1 MNTKAALFS
10 ALIAT
15 GLLVLLTRQR
25 DTAAG
30 AAAPAK
36 IIGAVTAPTPLAS
49 VSDNTGTAS
58 EPKRN
63 AVVRSHAP
71 SEPFANDEHH
81 RLDIPP
87 ELLRDA
93 RKAAEESAARI
104 ADNEAA
110 LNDARY
116 YNQSLNAGNPARKL
130 ALRLELDAEAAQK
143 IEAVLAGALAD
154 QIKAR
159 METERAE
166 LEREARLLTEDREGY
181 VTYLALQAMLS
192 RGVALS
198 TEQQSFHNR
207 FELALGRDAASAASS
222 DSSKWF
228 EDVKIVDAM
237 NRQLSP
243 AKQAELAAYITDQ
256 QHRDQEARAMHA
268 QMRANQIAEQLGLGK
283 AEQSTLLEYLKENP
297 GAPNAEIS
305 ALLPSELK
313 GLLPAGM

>member
-104 ADNEAA
+104 ANNEAA

-159 METERAE
+159 METERAK

-192 RGVALS
+192 RSVALS
-198 TEQQSFHNR
+198 TEQQSFHDR
-207 FELALGRDAASAASS
+207 FHLALGRDAAPAESS
-222 DSSKWF
+222 DSTKWY

-237 NRQLSP
+237 NRQLPP
-243 AKQAELAAYITDQ
+243 AKQDELAAYITDQ
-256 QHRDQEARAMHA
+256 QHRDQEAQAMHA

>member
-104 ADNEAA
+104 ANNEAA

-159 METERAE
+159 METERAK
-166 LEREARLLTEDREGY
+166 LEREARLLTEDRDGY

-198 TEQQSFHNR
+198 TEQQSFHDR
-207 FELALGRDAASAASS
+207 FHLALGRDAAPAESS
-222 DSSKWF
+222 DSAKWY

-243 AKQAELAAYITDQ
+243 AKQAELTAYITDQ
-256 QHRDQEARAMHA
+256 RHRDQEARAMHA

-283 AEQSTLLEYLKENP
+283 TEQSTLLEYLKENP